1 MDELTAPRASEAL
14 APRLIE
20 CHELLPDYP
29 AVRLTD
35 QGLAY
40 VSNGRDLGPAQM
52 SGRPAVT
59 KATTWVRLLDPSG
72 ALVALATPD
81 ATSGVLHPSI
91 VLLS

>member
-1 MDELTAPRASEAL
+1 
-14 APRLIE
+14 
-20 CHELLPDYP
+20 
-29 AVRLTD
+29 
-35 QGLAY
+35 
-40 VSNGRDLGPAQM
+40 M